1 MTTTYR
7 ITCPRLHHFYING
20 SSSHKFSYIN
30 VPCPVCIKEN
40 PPIRTQIILS
50 GIVDEKIPICPEDEV
65 TIYVDIVEDILC
77 VVAMSWDPDTRLTG
91 KLLADIF
98 GRIVCKTYE
107 KVVKDIKKTPDRNKR
122 DLIIQETQ
130 LTMVTITEEQS
141 IDFNMNMTRE
151 TDYPADLG
159 NRKLSNENKKSTS
172 SILKRLKIISD
183 KDKDSYKE
191 YLKALKM
198 QCIVKY
204 R

>member
-1 MTTTYR
+1 
-7 ITCPRLHHFYING
+7 
-20 SSSHKFSYIN
+20 
-30 VPCPVCIKEN
+30 
-40 PPIRTQIILS
+40 
-50 GIVDEKIPICPEDEV
+50 
-65 TIYVDIVEDILC
+65 
-77 VVAMSWDPDTRLTG
+77 MSWDSDTRLTG

-107 KVVKDIKKTPDRNKR
+107 QVVKDIKKTPDRNKR